1 MCLDVPP
8 LATSLDG
15 SPVDRPSRL
24 PGRTEE
30 SFSDAVS
37 RASSARIPDEVWEQ
51 VDAAARLAEELH
63 TQGRGVRFDVH
74 ELDGGVLA
82 GLVDADGALLRPL
95 ALEDVIDVDRLAHE
109 LAQERSEEQP

>member
-8 LATSLDG
+8 LATSLAG

-37 RASSARIPDEVWEQ
+37 RASTALIPDEVWEQ
-51 VDAAARLAEELH
+51 VDAAARLAEEMH
-63 TQGRGVRFDVH
+63 AHGRSVRFDVH
-74 ELDGGVLA
+74 ELDGGVVA

-95 ALEDVIDVDRLAHE
+95 SLEDAIDVDRLAHE